1 MPAQS
6 RLQFAS
12 SVSTN
17 SDTLQAADEACQ
29 ALKAGLSRTA
39 DLVVVF
45 FSGHHREGAVTLL
58 RQIKQQ
64 LKPAHVIGC
73 SGESIVASGREI
85 EEQPAISLW
94 AASLEGARLLPI
106 RLEFERSAEGGSILG
121 WPDELADRSWPEGAS
136 LLLLGEPYSF
146 PADWLLQQ
154 LNEQQPGSAVFGG
167 MASGAQSPGENVL
180 LLDNQVYSD
189 GAVGI
194 WIHGGVRLRTVVS
207 QGCRPIG
214 RPMVVTKSQQNILI
228 ELGGKPAF
236 AQLHELWPQLSGE
249 DQRLVQRG
257 LHVGQV
263 INEYQ
268 DQFTR
273 GDFLIRN
280 VVGADPEKGV
290 IAIGDFVK
298 TGRTVQF
305 HVRDAQAADEDLNEL
320 LNAAAAAGAKPMG
333 ALLFT
338 CNGRGSR
345 LFAEPDHDAGVLAK
359 QLGAIPTAGFFAAGE
374 IGPIAG
380 KNFLH
385 GFTASVVLFESA
397 E

>member
-1 MPAQS
+1 MAAES
-6 RLQFAS
+6 ILEFAAS
-12 SVSTN
+12 LST
-17 SDTLQAADEACQ
+17 SADTSQAIGEACQ
-29 ALKAGLSRTA
+29 ALKAGLARPA

-45 FSGHHREGAVTLL
+45 FSAHHRQSATAILD
-58 RQIKQQ
+58 QISEH
-64 LKPAHVIGC
+64 LTPAHVIGC
-73 SGESIVASGREI
+73 SGESIVATGREI

-94 AASLEGARLLPI
+94 AARLGGAELIPV

-121 WPDELADRSWPEGAS
+121 WPDALVEQPWPTGAS
-136 LLLLGEPYSF
+136 LLLLGEPFSF
-146 PADWLLQQ
+146 PADWLLQR
-154 LNEQQPGSAVFGG
+154 LNEQQPGSTVFGG
-167 MASGAQSPGENVL
+167 MASGGQGPGENL
-180 LLDNQVYSD
+180 LFLDDQVYSD

-194 WIHGGVRLRTVVS
+194 WIRGGVRLRTVVS

-236 AQLHELWPQLSGE
+236 AQLNELWPQLSGE

-268 DQFTR
+268 DQFSR

-290 IAIGDFVK
+290 IAVGDFVK

-305 HVRDAQAADEDLNEL
+305 HVRDAQAADEELNEL
-320 LNAAAAAGAKPMG
+320 LKSAVAAGAEPQG

-345 LFAEPDHDAGVLAK
+345 LFSEPNHDAGVLAK

-374 IGPIAG
+374 IGPVAG

-385 GFTASVVLFESA
+385 GFTASVVLFEQM